1 MHTSEVAGG
10 LESSRCISFSSHRWL
25 RDIRHGYAI
34 LSRRAMTKRISETR
48 MTTLFDIMYPE
59 LRDVKI
65 TKSGERAKTHA
76 PVLSIT
82 TLLRTP

>member
-1 MHTSEVAGG
+1 
-10 LESSRCISFSSHRWL
+10 
-25 RDIRHGYAI
+25 
-34 LSRRAMTKRISETR
+34 MTKRISETR